1 MDELNDMPCGFFI
14 PTTLDFR
21 GRHTPDVQPN
31 FHAADYIRACFL
43 LANKKP
49 VGADGTR
56 WLMVEAATLGDWKV
70 GDKRVSKMSFEDR
83 IAWTADHL
91 DDIIYPVA
99 KSWRTT
105 YGIWSKADK
114 PIQFVMACIEVRN
127 AIEQGDDYLC
137 GLPVSI
143 DGSNSALQHLAAA
156 SRDEKTAALVNLIR
170 PMNQLMFTIL
180 SRRRWNSGSKVLDNP
195 EDVEPDG

>member
-1 MDELNDMPCGFFI
+1 MGELNDMPCGFFI

-83 IAWTADHL
+83 DRLDSGPFRRHHL
-91 DDIIYPVA
+91 P
-99 KSWRTT
+99 
-105 YGIWSKADK
+105 GSKKLANNLRH
-114 PIQFVMACIEVRN
+114 M
-127 AIEQGDDYLC
+127 EQG
-137 GLPVSI
+137 
-143 DGSNSALQHLAAA
+143 
-156 SRDEKTAALVNLIR
+156 
-170 PMNQLMFTIL
+170 
-180 SRRRWNSGSKVLDNP
+180 
-195 EDVEPDG
+195 